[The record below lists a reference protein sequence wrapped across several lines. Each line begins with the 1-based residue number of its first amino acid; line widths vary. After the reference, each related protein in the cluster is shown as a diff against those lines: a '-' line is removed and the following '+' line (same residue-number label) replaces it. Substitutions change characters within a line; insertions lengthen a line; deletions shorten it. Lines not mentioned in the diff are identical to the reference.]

1 MLKKMCPKF
10 LTGKVSGLVGYTY
23 PTLHKGKDW
32 YVDFYALDP
41 ATNKMRRKKYFI
53 SKELRLS
60 EKNRRAAEIIEVVSK
75 QLMQGWNPWVSV
87 DDARGY
93 TAFEECLNR
102 YLEYV
107 ERMDRKKTRESYR
120 SRTNILKEYLST
132 LESPIKYAYQFD
144 MSFCNSFLDWI
155 FLDRES
161 SPRTRNNYR
170 GWLSGLAEF
179 LVARKYIAA
188 NPIERIKVLPEHEKH
203 RKDLSPKM
211 LKEMADYLEKE
222 DKPFYLACLM
232 QYYTLIRPGELSHLK
247 VGDISIKNQTIFVSK
262 DFSKNHKDAEV
273 GLNKSIIK
281 LMLDLNVFASPNSYF
296 LFGANFKPSA
306 KRGNADQFNRRWKK
320 MREALK
326 WDDHYQFYSLKD
338 SGIRDLA
345 NAQGV
350 VVARDQ
356 ARHSDITTTN
366 KYIQKHG
373 VQKETLSFE
382 GNLGYDSKGKE

>member
-1 MLKKMCPKF
+1 MCSNF
-10 LTGKVSGLVGYTY
+10 LIGKVSGLVGYTY

-188 NPIERIKVLPEHEKH
+188 NPVERIKVLPEHEKH

-211 LKEMADYLEKE
+211 LKEGVTCKSVWLCINSCEPK
-222 DKPFYLACLM
+222 KK
-232 QYYTLIRPGELSHLK
+232 ELSVNNTSQLCSK
-247 VGDISIKNQTIFVSK
+247 LLNFSIKRFCC
-262 DFSKNHKDAEV
+262 
-273 GLNKSIIK
+273 SI
-281 LMLDLNVFASPNSYF
+281 S
-296 LFGANFKPSA
+296 
-306 KRGNADQFNRRWKK
+306 
-320 MREALK
+320 
-326 WDDHYQFYSLKD
+326 
-338 SGIRDLA
+338 
-345 NAQGV
+345 
-350 VVARDQ
+350 
-356 ARHSDITTTN
+356 
-366 KYIQKHG
+366 
-373 VQKETLSFE
+373 
-382 GNLGYDSKGKE
+382 

>member
-1 MLKKMCPKF
+1 MCPKF
-10 LTGKVSGLVGYTY
+10 QTGKVSNLVGYTY

-32 YVDFYALDP
+32 YVDFYAFDP
-41 ATNKMRRKKYFI
+41 AGNKMRRKKYFI
-53 SKELRLS
+53 GKDLKLS
-60 EKNRRAAEIIEVVSK
+60 EKNRRAAEIIEVASK
-75 QLMQGWNPWVSV
+75 QLMQGWNPWVTADES
-87 DDARGY
+87 RGFIP
-93 TAFEECLNR
+93 FEDCIKR

-107 ERMDRKKTRESYR
+107 DRMDRKKTRESYR
-120 SRTNILKEYLST
+120 SRVNILKEYVSSIVT
-132 LESPIKYAYQFD
+132 PIKYVYQFD
-144 MSFCNSFLDWI
+144 SSFCNDFLDWI
-155 FLDRES
+155 YLDRES
-161 SPRTRNNYR
+161 SPRTKNNYR
-170 GWLSGLAEF
+170 GWLYSFAEF
-179 LVARKYIAA
+179 LVARKHINA
-188 NPIERIKVLPEHEKH
+188 NPVEHIKVMPEHEKY
-203 RKDLSPKM
+203 RKDLTPKM
-211 LKEMADYLEKE
+211 ISQMSTYLEKE

-247 VGDISIKNQTIFVSK
+247 VGDISIKKQTVFVSK
-262 DFSKNHKDAEV
+262 EFSKNHKDAEV
-273 GLNKSIIK
+273 GLNKAIIK
-281 LMLDLNVFASPNSYF
+281 LMLDLNVFASPNSHY
-296 LFGANFKPSA
+296 LFGRGFKPSE
-306 KRGNADQFNRRWKK
+306 KRVGADQFNKRWKQ

-382 GNLGYDSKGKE
+382 GNLPYDSPQKE